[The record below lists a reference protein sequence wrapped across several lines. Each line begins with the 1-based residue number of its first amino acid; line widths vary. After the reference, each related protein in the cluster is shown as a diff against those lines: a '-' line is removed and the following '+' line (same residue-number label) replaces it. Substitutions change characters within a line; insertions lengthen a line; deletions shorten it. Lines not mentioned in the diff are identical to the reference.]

1 MRKKVLITGATSGIG
16 YEFAK
21 KFMNSNFELIL
32 IGRNLEKLEE
42 LKKLAEENYVS
53 TFIISFDLSRIEE
66 LDELYYTIKN
76 KFGTID
82 ILINNAGIGFNGEFS
97 NITWEKHLDVLN
109 LNIVSLTKLTKL
121 FLEDMMV
128 KGDGKILNV
137 ASTGAYQPGPLIGVY
152 YATKAYVLSF
162 SEALREEVKDKG
174 IQVTTLCPGAT
185 KTNFSKRSGKGDLD
199 VAMSAKKVAK
209 IGYNALMN
217 NKGICIPGIM
227 NKVLVFFSKI
237 IPTSLNA
244 KIVKE
249 IQKKAISKK

>member
-21 KFMNSNFELIL
+21 NFMSDDFELIL
-32 IGRNLEKLEE
+32 VGRNLEKLEE
-42 LKKLAEENYVS
+42 LKKLAEKKCVS
-53 TFIISFDLSRIEE
+53 AFIISFDLSRIEE
-66 LDELYYTIKN
+66 LEDLYSIIKN
-76 KFGTID
+76 KCGTVD

-97 NITWEKHLDVLN
+97 DIPWEKHLEVLN

-121 FLEDMMV
+121 FLEDMIL
-128 KGDGKILNV
+128 KGEGKILNV

-152 YATKAYVLSF
+152 YASKAYVLSF
-162 SEALREEVKDKG
+162 SESLREEVKDNG

-185 KTNFSKRSGKGDLD
+185 KTNFSKRAGKGDLD
-199 VAMSAKKVAK
+199 VAMSAEKVAK
-209 IGYNALMN
+209 IGYNALMK

-237 IPTSLNA
+237 APTSLNA
-244 KIVKE
+244 NIVKK
-249 IQKKAISKK
+249 IQGNAISKK